1 MSEKDKFLK
10 ALRDEGF
17 IAEYRDNVP
26 TVLINPTESME
37 EVIERVHKVQEENNY
52 QQSFGVA
59 VSKEVAIETPE
70 PIDVDEIK
78 ESVEEVA

>member
-10 ALRDEGF
+10 ALKDKGF

-26 TVLINPTESME
+26 TVLINPTEDMQ

-70 PIDVDEIK
+70 PIEVDEIK
-78 ESVEEVA
+78 ESVENVA

>member
-26 TVLINPTESME
+26 TVLINPTENME

-59 VSKEVAIETPE
+59 VSKEVAIEAPE
-70 PIDVDEIK
+70 PIEVEEIK
-78 ESVEEVA
+78 ESVEDVA

>member
-26 TVLINPTESME
+26 TVLINPAESME

-70 PIDVDEIK
+70 PIEVEEIK